1 MEKTY
6 DVIIIGGGVS
16 GFAAAMYAGRF
27 ELKTLVIGDTLGGV
41 IITTNEVAN
50 YPGFKM
56 VTGIELADKIR
67 EHALEYKVDVDTAF
81 TTKCEKT
88 KEGFKVSTSE
98 KSYLGKTVILATG
111 TKWRK
116 LKVPGEED
124 FANKGVHYC
133 ALCDGAFYK
142 DKVVALVGG
151 SDSAAKDA
159 LVLTQYAKKVF
170 IIYRGKQIHPEPI
183 NLRRVE
189 QNKKIEMIN
198 ETNVKEIKGEKFVN
212 KLILDKPYKGSEEFA
227 VDAVFIA
234 IGHEPLNE
242 LAKQLGV
249 KLNGKGEII
258 IDRNAKTNLPGVY
271 AAGDVVDTAFKQAIT
286 GVAEGVTA
294 SFNAYNHL
302 QKQKEK

>member
-189 QNKKIEMIN
+189 QNKKIEVIN

-258 IDRNAKTNLPGVY
+258 IDRHGFTNVEGVY
-271 AAGDVVDTAFKQAIT
+271 AAGDIVNTEFKQAIT

>member
-6 DVIIIGGGVS
+6 DIIIIGGGVS

-27 ELKTLVIGDTLGGV
+27 ELKTLVIGDALGGV

-56 VTGIELADKIR
+56 ISGIELADKIR
-67 EHALEYKVDVDTAF
+67 EHAMEYGVEVDTAF
-81 TTKCEKT
+81 ATKAEKV
-88 KEGFKVSTSE
+88 KEGFKISTSE
-98 KSYLGKTVILATG
+98 KSYLGKTVIIATG

-116 LKVPGEED
+116 LNVPGEEAY
-124 FANKGVHYC
+124 ANKGVHYC

-142 DKVVALVGG
+142 DKNVALIGG

-170 IIYRGKQIHPEPI
+170 MVYRGKSIRPEPI
-183 NLRRVE
+183 NKRRVE
-189 QNKKIEMIN
+189 QNKKIEIIT

-212 KLILDKPYKGSEEFA
+212 RVVLDKPYKDSKELP

-249 KLNGKGEII
+249 ALDGKGEIV
-258 IDRNAKTNLPGVY
+258 IDRHGFTNVEGVY
-271 AAGDVVDTAFKQAIT
+271 AAGDIVDTEFKQAIT

-294 SFNAYNHL
+294 AFNAYNHL
-302 QKQKEK
+302 QKKA

>member
-189 QNKKIEMIN
+189 QNKKIEVIN

-258 IDRNAKTNLPGVY
+258 IDRHGFPNVEGVY
-271 AAGDVVDTAFKQAIT
+271 AAGDIVNTEFKQAIT

-302 QKQKEK
+302 QKRM

>member
-189 QNKKIEMIN
+189 QNKKIEVIN

-258 IDRNAKTNLPGVY
+258 IDRHGFTNVEGVY
-271 AAGDVVDTAFKQAIT
+271 AAGDIVNTEFKQAIT

-302 QKQKEK
+302 QKQMEK